1 MTNIPERPEDQEE
14 PVGVIE
20 EAATLTAEHPDVDL
34 HKPGA
39 SLLQPLL
46 RPAFWAITVALLA
59 SLYVFYFVTPQW
71 LEQKTTY
78 QVSTGDAGEL
88 FYIQRGEQLI
98 IDGLVPYDES
108 SLRQE
113 ALNGLQQAPAIKQ
126 QWVVET
132 VMDEGVSEQRY
143 SLLEAKFHFGL
154 WSMLPALIAI
164 ALCLIT
170 KEPLTALFSGIV
182 VGAFM
187 LGRFDL
193 TDQVL
198 IPSLSTKS
206 AASIL
211 LLYLWLLGGL
221 MGIWSRTGAAQAFAD
236 FMTRHFVRSAR
247 SAKLV
252 AWLLGVVFFQ
262 GGTVSTVLVGTTVKP
277 LADKEKVS
285 HEELSYIVDS
295 TASPIASVLAFNAW
309 PAYIQALIFV
319 PGVAILATEAD
330 RLKFFFQSVP
340 FSFYGIF
347 AVLGTLLLSMNIT
360 TFAGSRIRNAMKRAK
375 ETGAL
380 DAPGASPLS
389 AKELQATKVPDGY
402 KPHVME
408 FFGPLILL
416 IGIAVGTFVVRG
428 SPNVNWAFGAALLVS
443 GTVALIK
450 GMSLGNLIEGFGDGL
465 KGVVVASV
473 VLMLAITI
481 GAISK
486 EAGGGLYLVELLSGQ
501 MPYWLL
507 PVSLQLLTMII
518 AFSTGTSWGTYAIAF
533 PLAMPLAWAIAQ
545 SQGLANPELYL
556 SICFA
561 TVLNGSVYG
570 DQCSPISD
578 TTILSS
584 MTTGC
589 DLMDHVKSQIVPA
602 SFAAAVAAILWT
614 MGVVL
619 FA

>member
-1 MTNIPERPEDQEE
+1 M
-14 PVGVIE
+14 
-20 EAATLTAEHPDVDL
+20 
-34 HKPGA
+34 
-39 SLLQPLL
+39 
-46 RPAFWAITVALLA
+46 
-59 SLYVFYFVTPQW
+59 YVFFNVSPTW

-78 QVSTGDAGEL
+78 QVYSDEAGDL
-88 FYIQRGEQLI
+88 FYTHQGEPTR
-98 IDGLVPYDES
+98 IDDLVPYNES
-108 SLRQE
+108 ILRQE
-113 ALNGLQQAPAIKQ
+113 SLDGLQGPPPFKQ
-126 QWVVET
+126 QWVVES
-132 VMDEGVSEQRY
+132 VHVAGVTEQRY
-143 SLLEAKFHFGL
+143 ALLEAKFHFGL
-154 WSMLPALIAI
+154 WSLLPALIAI
-164 ALCLIT
+164 VLCLVT
-170 KEPLTALFSGIV
+170 REPLTALFSGIV

-206 AASIL
+206 AAGIL

-236 FMTRHFVRSAR
+236 FMTKHFVRNAR

-252 AWLLGVVFFQ
+252 AWTLGVVFFQ

-277 LADKEKVS
+277 LADQENVS

-319 PGVAILATEAD
+319 PGVAVLATEAD

-340 FSFYGIF
+340 LSFYGIF
-347 AVLGTLLLSMNIT
+347 AVLGTLLLSLNIT
-360 TFAGSRIRNAMKRAK
+360 TFVGPGIRKAMHRARD
-375 ETGAL
+375 TGAL

-389 AKELQATKVPDGY
+389 AKELQTTKVPPGY
-402 KPHVME
+402 KPHVAE
-408 FFGPLILL
+408 FFVPLVLL
-416 IGIAVGTFVVRG
+416 IGLAVGTFMLRG
-428 SPNVNWAFGAALLVS
+428 SPNVNWAFGTALIVS
-443 GTVALIK
+443 GVVALFK
-450 GMSLGNLIEGFGDGL
+450 GMSLGNLITGFGDGL

-473 VLMLAITI
+473 ILMLAITI
-481 GAISK
+481 GGISK

-507 PVSLQLLTMII
+507 PVSLQFLTMVI

-533 PLAMPLAWAIAQ
+533 PLAMPLAWAVAQ
-545 SQGLANPELYL
+545 SQGIANPELYL
-556 SICFA
+556 SVCFA

-589 DLMDHVKSQIVPA
+589 DLMDHVKTQIMPA
-602 SFAAAVAAILWT
+602 TMAAGVAAVLWT
-614 MGVVL
+614 LTVVL

>member
-1 MTNIPERPEDQEE
+1 MSNETKQPDNNNPVLDSDQDGTMT
-14 PVGVIE
+14 
-20 EAATLTAEHPDVDL
+20 
-34 HKPGA
+34 PGHNN
-39 SLLQPLL
+39 SGPSFNFRRLLG
-46 RPAFWAITVALLA
+46 PAFWALAIALSA
-59 SLYVFYFVTPQW
+59 SLYVSFYVSPQW
-71 LEQKTTY
+71 IEQKTTY
-78 QVSTGDAGEL
+78 EVERNDSGDLTYTQRGVSTVVPEL
-88 FYIQRGEQLI
+88 
-98 IDGLVPYDES
+98 VAYDES
-108 SLRQE
+108 ILRQA
-113 ALNGLQQAPAIKQ
+113 ALNGLAEAPSLKQ
-126 QWVVET
+126 QWVVEDVVIDDKT
-132 VMDEGVSEQRY
+132 TQRY
-143 SLLEAKFHFGL
+143 SQLEAKYHFGL
-154 WSMLPALIAI
+154 WSLLPALIAI

-170 KEPLTALFSGIV
+170 REPLTALFSGIV

-198 IPSLSTKS
+198 IPSLASKS
-206 AASIL
+206 AAGIL

-236 FMTRHFVRSAR
+236 FMTKHFVRSAR

-262 GGTVSTVLVGTTVKP
+262 GGTVSTVLVGTTVRP
-277 LADKEKVS
+277 LADQEKVS

-319 PGVAILATEAD
+319 PGVAVLATEAD
-330 RLKFFFQSVP
+330 RLKFFFQSIP

-347 AVLGTLLLSMNIT
+347 AVLGTLLLSLNIT
-360 TFAGSRIRNAMKRAK
+360 TFAGSRIRNAMIRARD
-375 ETGAL
+375 TGEL

-389 AKELQATKVPDGY
+389 SKELKATKVPRGY
-402 KPHVME
+402 SPHVLE
-408 FFGPLILL
+408 FFVPLFLL
-416 IGIAVGTFVVRG
+416 IAIAVGTFIAFG
-428 SPNVNWAFGAALLVS
+428 APNVNWAFGAALMVS
-443 GTVALIK
+443 GLVALIK

-473 VLMLAITI
+473 ILMLAITI
-481 GAISK
+481 GGISK
-486 EAGGGLYLVELLSGQ
+486 EAGGGLYLVEQLSGQ

-507 PVSLQLLTMII
+507 PVSLQFLTMII

-545 SQGLANPELYL
+545 SQGLENPEFFL

-602 SFAAAVAAILWT
+602 SMAAAVAAVLWT
-614 MGVVL
+614 LAVIG